1 MKSKLKNV
9 FKKQNE
15 NRNENFEMKNESMRK
30 EYERRRR
37 EVLND
42 REDDRWYDK
51 KNEQWERLIEEAL
64 KRRGLDGD

>member
-15 NRNENFEMKNESMRK
+15 NRNENFEMKNE
-30 EYERRRR
+30 YERRRKE
-37 EVLND
+37 EVLNN

-51 KNEQWERLIEEAL
+51 KNE
-64 KRRGLDGD
+64 

>member
-51 KNEQWERLIEEAL
+51 KNE
-64 KRRGLDGD
+64 